1 MKRGEIYY
9 IKQNAPVNEEEP
21 GKPSGRPAIIVS
33 NDAYIERANHVQVV
47 YLTTRDTEDLPTN
60 VDIRSMARPSV
71 ALCGQICWVFKDK
84 IDSLVCA
91 ITPYEMMMVDTALA
105 ISLGLTFDEPKK
117 KEKPA
122 HDHAKDPAA
131 MFVPDPAT
139 VAAKQP
145 VAAAP
150 NEPEHEVSP
159 GLALFKAETERDT
172 YKSLYADLLDRFF
185 KL

>member
-33 NDAYIERANHVQVV
+33 NDAYIERTNRVQVV

-71 ALCGQICWVFKDK
+71 ALCGQICWVFKDI
-84 IDSLVCA
+84 IDSFVCA
-91 ITPYEMMMVDTALA
+91 ITPHEMMMVDTALA
-105 ISLGLTFDEPKK
+105 ISLGLTFDKPEK
-117 KEKPA
+117 KEKPTPIKERA
-122 HDHAKDPAA
+122 QDPAA

-139 VAAKQP
+139 VAALG
-145 VAAAP
+145 AFA
-150 NEPEHEVSP
+150 EVRPSDM
-159 GLALFKAETERDT
+159 LLRMTIERDT
-172 YKSLYADLLDRFF
+172 YKNLYADLLDRFF
-185 KL
+185 KM